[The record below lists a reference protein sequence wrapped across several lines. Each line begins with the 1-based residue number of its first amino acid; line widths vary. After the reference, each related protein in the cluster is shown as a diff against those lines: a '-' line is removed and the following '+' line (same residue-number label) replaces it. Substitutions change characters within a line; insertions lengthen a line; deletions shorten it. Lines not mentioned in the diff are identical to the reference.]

1 MMKPQKFRL
10 SQSMVIAS
18 SSACLALAMSVATA
32 STAETVTK
40 AGAVSH
46 PKDYFAADGRV
57 VTPDQYPTAETERQM
72 LRAQYAAGINR
83 FLHRRRL
90 TPTDQQTVV
99 RMNRDTY
106 YSIALVDVSEGA
118 TVTLPE
124 IPVGK
129 YMSVQPLPR
138 DHRTQ
143 PMSYGPGSYELAT
156 HTGKHLLLIVRLDAT
171 FSEDEAAM
179 YQDMMG
185 ITAKSATRLAVAP
198 IEPNSFKQV
207 EAQLKAQLPEL
218 LKRDGIYALRGM
230 FTSPTDTS
238 RGLFDHQKYLVGA
251 AGGWG
256 GAQWDDNIYET
267 SGNYPTGRC
276 YAATFEDPKNHAF
289 WSIAVYNQSGFMFN
303 DVANVSSDTATRN
316 ADGTY
321 TVSFGCGDDASNNLP
336 IENESGVFNLSVRH
350 YQPSD
355 RIKGDGYRVLPFLK
369 AQ

>member
-1 MMKPQKFRL
+1 MIKLPNLHL
-10 SQSMVIAS
+10 SLPLLVVSV
-18 SSACLALAMSVATA
+18 SACLALAMPAATGA
-32 STAETVTK
+32 NVTK
-40 AGAVSH
+40 QTAVSH
-46 PKDYFAADGRV
+46 PKDYFSADGLV
-57 VTPDQYPTAETERQM
+57 VTPDQYPSAETARQM
-72 LRAQYAAGINR
+72 LRTQYAAGINK
-83 FLHRRRL
+83 FLHRRQL

-106 YSIALVDVSEGA
+106 YSLALVDVSKGA

-124 IPVGK
+124 VPSGK
-129 YMSVQPLPR
+129 YMSVQPVTR

-179 YQDMMG
+179 YQDRMS
-185 ITAKSATRLAVAP
+185 ITANSDDPFTAKPL
-198 IEPNSFKQV
+198 EPNSFKQV
-207 EAQLKAQLPEL
+207 EAQLKSQMPEL

-230 FTSPTDTS
+230 FTAPTDAS
-238 RGLFDHQKYLVGA
+238 RGLFDHQKYLIGA

-267 SGNYPTGRC
+267 SGNHPADRC
-276 YAATFEDPKNHAF
+276 YAATFDDPQNTAF
-289 WSIAVYNQSGFMFN
+289 WSITVYNQSGFMFS
-303 DVANVSSDTATRN
+303 DLANVSSDTATAN
-316 ADGTY
+316 TDGTY
-321 TVSFGCGDDASNNLP
+321 TVSFGCGDGATNNLP
-336 IENESGVFNLSVRH
+336 IDNESGVFNLSVRH

-355 RIKGDGYRVLPFLK
+355 RVKVDGYRVLPFLK